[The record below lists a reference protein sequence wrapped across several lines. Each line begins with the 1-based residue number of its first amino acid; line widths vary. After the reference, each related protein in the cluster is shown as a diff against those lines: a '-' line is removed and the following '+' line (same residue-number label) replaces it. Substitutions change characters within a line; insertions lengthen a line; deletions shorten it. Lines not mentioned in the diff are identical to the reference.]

1 MGLIILKRIYW
12 KPHFVRPTGADG
24 SKRRPYDDHKNASVE
39 FALHRGVKMD
49 IASEIPSVNFHL
61 WKPCNM
67 RCRFCFATFQDLGQD
82 VLPKGHLSRGGC
94 LAVVD
99 ALASAG
105 FGKINFAGGEPTL
118 CPWLPD
124 LIGWARELGL
134 TTSIVTN
141 GSRITPEWL
150 GLVGNSLDWAALS
163 IDTVDPQKL
172 EASGRTTREGPLSED
187 DYLGV
192 VAMLKDRSIRV
203 KINTVVTRSN
213 CDEDLTGFIARAR
226 PERWK
231 LLQVLP
237 VGGQNDGLVDD
248 QVVTVEQFDAY
259 VVRNRRV
266 EDTGVAVVPEDN
278 ELMTGSYVMVD
289 PAGRFFDNTAGAHV
303 YSQFINDVGVEAAL
317 RDVSVD
323 PSRFRLRGGLYAW

>member
-1 MGLIILKRIYW
+1 MK
-12 KPHFVRPTGADG
+12 
-24 SKRRPYDDHKNASVE
+24 
-39 FALHRGVKMD
+39 

-67 RCRFCFATFQDLGQD
+67 GCGFCFATFQDLGQD
-82 VLPKGHLSRGGC
+82 ILPKGHLSREGC

-105 FGKINFAGGEPTL
+105 FDKINFAGGEPTL

-124 LIGWARELGL
+124 LIQRAKQLAL

-141 GSRITPEWL
+141 GSRITPAWL
-150 GLVGNSLDWAALS
+150 DRVGGALDWAALS

-172 EASGRTTREGPLSED
+172 EETGRTTRSGPMSED
-187 DYLGV
+187 DYLNVIDTLKERGV
-192 VAMLKDRSIRV
+192 RV

-237 VGGQNDGLVDD
+237 VRGQNDGLVDD

-259 VVRNRRV
+259 VDRNRRV

-289 PAGRFFDNTAGAHV
+289 PTGRFFDNTAGAHI
-303 YSQFINDVGVEAAL
+303 YSRPIKDVGVEAAL

-323 PSRFRLRGGLYAW
+323 PARFRLRGGLYAW